1 MAQGPAEV
9 LAEASET
16 TVSVQEGGVAAI
28 LRAL

>member
-1 MAQGPAEV
+1 MAQGATEL

-28 LRAL
+28 LRSL